1 MITMPICRNIHIL
14 FVIMIL
20 PHGPEGGMK
29 IPSQGLRAEGE
40 ARGLRDGIFDDT
52 QGPIW

>member
-1 MITMPICRNIHIL
+1 
-14 FVIMIL
+14 MIL

-29 IPSQGLRAEGE
+29 IPSTAQGLRAEGE

-52 QGPIW
+52 QGPILFTIRRK